1 MMLVQGRLNRKGQD
15 STVYQTINQSIN
27 QSINQQLNLT
37 SVTPNSR
44 VDRPVALL
52 KYTNANNA

>member
-15 STVYQTINQSIN
+15 STVYQTIN